1 MPLPRHATV
10 GATVLLGLS
19 LSACGGPPD
28 DASVADFC
36 AAVDDKSWAS
46 GLDEG
51 SSGEE
56 IVDALGEWGDQ
67 LEETGTPDGIP
78 DDAREGFEITI
89 DTLHDLDAD
98 DFDSADDIGDV
109 TGELSQ
115 DEQDK
120 VDALNAYKT
129 EKCAG

>member
-1 MPLPRHATV
+1 MPLPRHAAL

-36 AAVDDKSWAS
+36 AAIDDTSWAA
-46 GLDEG
+46 GLDES
-51 SSGEE
+51 SSGEDV
-56 IVDALGEWGDQ
+56 VDALGEWGDQ

-78 DDAREGFEITI
+78 GDAREGFEITI

-98 DFDSADDIGDV
+98 DFDGADDVGDV
-109 TGELSQ
+109 TGDLSE